1 MEYKDYYKVLGV
13 AKSASADEVK
23 KAYRKLARKYHPDVN
38 PGDKSAES
46 RFKEINEAY
55 EVLSDPQKR
64 QKYDTLGPNWQEQ
77 FDAPAGARTRSYT
90 YRGSPG
96 TSGTGNIPFDLDD
109 PTGFSDFFETL
120 FGRRSGAGTS
130 TRAGGR
136 TASREA
142 ARLPGENIEQPIEI
156 SLQEAYGGT
165 TKTFVVQSP
174 ETCAICEG
182 KGEVNGKLCPSCGG
196 SGTISRTKRIEVRI
210 PPGVD
215 TGSRV
220 RVAGEGQPGI
230 AGGPRGDLFLAVTVK
245 PDQNYERR
253 GDDLVEDVSV
263 PLTTAVLGGEVPVPL
278 PDGKRVLLTIPA
290 ETQNAQTF
298 LLRGK
303 GMPRLRGG
311 GQGNLLARVRVT
323 LPTGL
328 SPRER
333 ELFEALHAERAAS

>member
-1 MEYKDYYKVLGV
+1 MEYKDYYKILGV
-13 AKSASADEVK
+13 AKSASADEIK

-38 PGDKSAES
+38 PGDKSAEA

-77 FDAPAGARTRSYT
+77 FDAPAGARARTYT

-96 TSGTGNIPFDLDD
+96 SSGTSNIPYDFED

-120 FGRRSGAGTS
+120 FGRRAGTS
-130 TRAGGR
+130 TGTRSSGR
-136 TASREA
+136 TATRDA

-156 SLQEAYGGT
+156 SLQEAYTGT

-174 ETCAICEG
+174 ETCAVCEG
-182 KGEVNGKLCPSCGG
+182 RGEVNGKLCPACGG
-196 SGTISRTKRIEVRI
+196 TGIVTRTKRIEVRI

-215 TGSRV
+215 TDSRV
-220 RVAGEGQPGI
+220 RVAGEGQPGS
-230 AGGPRGDLFLAVTVK
+230 AGGPRGDLFLVVTVR
-245 PDQNYERR
+245 PDLTYERR

-278 PDGKRVLLTIPA
+278 PDGKKVLLTIPP

-311 GQGNLLARVRVT
+311 GQGNLLARVRVV
-323 LPTGL
+323 LPTRL